1 MSFEALLSDLETF
14 QKALPPHQEPDADQ
28 KGGPSDGDADNK
40 PAPKAKADPGDKKIA
55 AAADSDLDSDGTPDG
70 EDDLAEDDEDDE
82 DDEDPEDDENKMFG
96 KSFAVTTATGETI
109 EAYDGTAM
117 MKAFEQRLA
126 ALEQNHEASVTKLE
140 KAEQT
145 LADLLKAETVISK
158 QSELIKSLHSQLT
171 SLQES
176 GRGRKSAL
184 TVHDRPSAI
193 PQSADRPAPGTI
205 LAKAMSAQQTGKI
218 TGTDVARIES
228 YLSRGL
234 AVPSELADLIN

>member
-1 MSFEALLSDLETF
+1 MSFEALLDDLDTF

-28 KGGPSDGDADNK
+28 KGGAPDGDKDNK

-55 AAADSDLDSDGTPDG
+55 AAADSDLDKDGTPDG
-70 EDDLAEDDEDDE
+70 EDDLAEDDEDPEGDGDNDE
-82 DDEDPEDDENKMFG
+82 MFG
-96 KSFAVTTATGETI
+96 KSFAVTTATGDI
-109 EAYDGTAM
+109 VEAYDGTAM
-117 MKAFEQRLA
+117 MKAFELRLA
-126 ALEQNHEASVTKLE
+126 ALEQDYEASVAKLE

-145 LADLLKAETVISK
+145 IADLLKAEAVISK
-158 QSELIKSLHSQLT
+158 QSEMIKSLHSKLA
-171 SLQES
+171 SIQES

-193 PQSADRPAPGTI
+193 PQSADQPAPNTI

-234 AVPSELADLIN
+234 AVPSELASLIN

>member
-1 MSFEALLSDLETF
+1 MSFEALLDDLDTF

-40 PAPKAKADPGDKKIA
+40 PAPKAKPKAKADPGDQKIA
-55 AAADSDLDSDGTPDG
+55 AAADSDLDKDGTPDG
-70 EDDLAEDDEDDE
+70 EDDLAEDDE
-82 DDEDPEDDENKMFG
+82 EDPEDDDSEMFG

-126 ALEQNHEASVTKLE
+126 ALEQDYEASVVKLQ

-145 LADLLKAETVISK
+145 IADLLKAEAVISK
-158 QSELIKSLHSQLT
+158 QSELIKSMHGQLA
-171 SLQES
+171 SIQES

-184 TVHDRPSAI
+184 TVHERPSAI
-193 PQSADRPAPGTI
+193 PTAPDKPAPGTI

-234 AVPSELADLIN
+234 AVPSELASLIN

>member
-70 EDDLAEDDEDDE
+70 EDDLAEDDED
-82 DDEDPEDDENKMFG
+82 PEDDDDNEMFG

-126 ALEQNHEASVTKLE
+126 ALEQDHEASVVKLE

-145 LADLLKAETVISK
+145 IADLLKAEAVISK
-158 QSELIKSLHSQLT
+158 QSELIKSLHNQLT

-193 PQSADRPAPGTI
+193 PQPADRPAPGTI

>member
-70 EDDLAEDDEDDE
+70 EDDLPEDPEDDEDDE
-82 DDEDPEDDENKMFG
+82 GDETFG
-96 KSFAVTTATGETI
+96 KAFKVTTSTGDVV

-126 ALEQNHEASVTKLE
+126 ALEQDHEASVVKLE

-145 LADLLKAETVISK
+145 LADLLKAETVIGK
-158 QSELIKSLHSQLT
+158 QSEMIKALHGQLA

-193 PQSADRPAPGTI
+193 PTAPDKPAPGTI

>member
-1 MSFEALLSDLETF
+1 MSFEALLDDLNAL
-14 QKALPPHQEPDADQ
+14 QKARPPQFEPDADQ
-28 KGGPSDGDADNK
+28 RGGPSDGDADNK

-55 AAADSDLDSDGTPDG
+55 AAADSDLDKDGTPDG
-70 EDDLAEDDEDDE
+70 EDDLPE
-82 DDEDPEDDENKMFG
+82 DDEDPEDDDDNEMFG

-126 ALEQNHEASVTKLE
+126 ALEQDYEASVVKLK

-145 LADLLKAETVISK
+145 IADLLKAEAVISK
-158 QSELIKSLHSQLT
+158 QSELIKSMHGQLA

-184 TVHDRPSAI
+184 TVHDRPSSI

>member
-1 MSFEALLSDLETF
+1 MSFEALLDDLEAL
-14 QKALPPHQEPDADQ
+14 QKARPPQFEPDADQ

-55 AAADSDLDSDGTPDG
+55 AAADGDMDDDGTPDG
-70 EDDLAEDDEDDE
+70 EDDLAEE
-82 DDEDPEDDENKMFG
+82 DEDPEDPEDEDEMFG

-117 MKAFEQRLA
+117 MKAMHERLVT
-126 ALEQNHEASVTKLE
+126 LEQTQDASLEKLE
-140 KAEQT
+140 KAERT
-145 LADLLKAETVISK
+145 IADLLKAEAVIGK
-158 QSELIKSLHSQLT
+158 QSELIKSMHGQLAAI
-171 SLQES
+171 QES
-176 GRGRKSAL
+176 GRGRKSVL
-184 TVHDRPSAI
+184 TVHDK
-193 PQSADRPAPGTI
+193 QSPTPTAPVRAAPGAV

-234 AVPSELADLIN
+234 AVPADLAAIIN

>member
-1 MSFEALLSDLETF
+1 MSFEALLDDLDAL
-14 QKALPPHQEPDADQ
+14 QKARPPQFEPDADQ
-28 KGGPSDGDADNK
+28 KDGPSDGDADNK

-55 AAADSDLDSDGTPDG
+55 AAADSDKDGDGTPDG
-70 EDDLAEDDEDDE
+70 EDDLPEDDE
-82 DDEDPEDDENKMFG
+82 EDPEDDDSETFG

-126 ALEQNHEASVTKLE
+126 ALEQDHEASVVKLE

-145 LADLLKAETVISK
+145 IADLLKAEAVISK
-158 QSELIKSLHSQLT
+158 QSELIKSMHGQLA
-171 SLQES
+171 SIQES

-184 TVHDRPSAI
+184 TVHERPSAI
-193 PQSADRPAPGTI
+193 PTAPDKPAPGLV

-234 AVPSELADLIN
+234 AVPSELASLIN